1 MAIGCYSAGEK
12 LHYDP
17 QAEKERQRE
26 REQERVRVRE
36 RERERERDFTWA
48 FETSNLLPSVILPPR
63 PNFLILLIL
72 SDISTPW

>member
-26 REQERVRVRE
+26 REQERTRE
-36 RERERERDFTWA
+36 QGRACCTIPRKQKNYAVLVIWLWVYSEKYEENTGTI
-48 FETSNLLPSVILPPR
+48 ETS
-63 PNFLILLIL
+63 
-72 SDISTPW
+72 